1 MKLGRFRNTDPTG
14 RRGEK
19 VAARWLR
26 KNRFRV
32 IGRNVSAGVGEADIV
47 CIAPDKRTLVIVEV
61 KTRRISDRDQPPPE
75 ASVGAQKQHKL
86 RLVAKAIAK
95 RPGFDDRPVRIDV
108 VGVDLPVRGKPVVR
122 HHPSAVSG

>member
-14 RRGEK
+14 RRGER

-26 KNRFRV
+26 KNQFRV
-32 IGRNVSAGVGEADIV
+32 IGRNVSVGVGEADIV

-61 KTRRISDRDQPPPE
+61 KARKLSDRDRLPPE

-86 RLVAKAIAK
+86 RLVAKALAK
-95 RPGFDDRPVRIDV
+95 RPGFDNRPVRIDV
-108 VGVDLPVRGKPVVR
+108 IGVDLPAKGKPIVR
-122 HHPSAVSG
+122 HHPSAVGG